1 VPGSREPVANQ
12 KQPDMPRPTRDPEN
26 VTTPAASSRQAV
38 TIQAPSPA
46 RLALEARRSPGLRA
60 PAGATTSS
68 LDLLPSGSRIGQY
81 EIIRP
86 LGRGGMGILHLAR
99 DLRLGRLVAIKLL
112 AAHGAGGNERFLAE
126 ARATAQCNHENIVVI
141 HDVGEHDEHPYMVL
155 EYIEGQTLSA
165 WLAERMAPGSHPGRP
180 AGEDSGE
187 DLRPLAPSMA
197 VELMI
202 PVVRAL
208 ACAHDMGIV
217 HRDLKPANIMLTHTG
232 TIKVLDFGI
241 AKLLESGTGE
251 QPEAALVTT
260 PGAIVGTLP
269 YMSPEQLAGEPVD
282 HRTDI
287 WAVGIMLFEMVTGTH
302 PTMSFDAELPGAL
315 LDAADRDLP
324 MPSAADRA
332 PRGAELGPLATIID
346 RCLIKDRLHRTSSA
360 RVLLQELETIA
371 GDRPAM
377 ALDEHGNP
385 FAGLASFQESDG
397 GRFFGRDRDIVALVA
412 KLRSQPLVSVAGPSG
427 VGKSSLVR
435 AGVIPVLKRS
445 GEGWDAWILR
455 PGRRPLTSLADA
467 LAAIVHASTGEHHAA
482 ASARARK
489 TRGAMG
495 EALRS
500 TPGFFGAEL
509 RTWARN
515 KRRRLVIFVDQFE
528 ELYTQCTD
536 PGESAAFI
544 ACLDGVADDA
554 SSPLRVIV
562 SIRSDFLDRVA
573 AHRSFMNELGRGLY
587 FLPPLDRDGL
597 REALVRPVE
606 AADHR
611 YEGTDMVEDMLD
623 AVAATPGAL
632 PLLQFAASK
641 LWTLR
646 DRERRLLTRE
656 SYQAMGGIAGTLA
669 GHADTVLAG
678 MPALRLARA
687 RAILERL
694 VTPERTRAIA
704 SLGEL
709 RSLPGDPDQI
719 EQVVQ
724 YLVDARLL
732 VIGGDDDDRTVEIV
746 HESLIDTWPTLR
758 RWLDEHRDDAVLLA
772 RLRSAAA
779 QWDRSRRDPGLLW
792 HGEPSREAQA
802 WHARYQGELSSLE
815 RDYLHAVF
823 SLASRSNRLK
833 RALIA
838 GLITFLSVL
847 LLFAAVALLRISRAE
862 GKVDEQ
868 NVIIGQQVAA
878 LRDKHGQ
885 LKAALR
891 EAGMRKR
898 AAEAARDEAAREK
911 QEAEAARDEARQEK
925 LAAEAARDEAQRQ
938 RQAAER
944 ALVEAERQMRAV
956 ALARN
961 EAERRKRE
969 AEAARDQ
976 ARQQEQ
982 AASAARDQAE
992 RQKQRMQRLL
1002 ERNGQQDDL

>member
-1 VPGSREPVANQ
+1 MS
-12 KQPDMPRPTRDPEN
+12 RPTRDPQD
-26 VTTPAASSRQAV
+26 VTTPASSSRQAV

-46 RLALEARRSPGLRA
+46 RSALDAPGSPA
-60 PAGATTSS
+60 PAGVTTSS
-68 LDLLPSGSRIGQY
+68 LDLLASGSRIGQY
-81 EIIRP
+81 EVIRQ
-86 LGRGGMGILHLAR
+86 LGRGGMGILYLAR

-112 AAHGAGGNERFLAE
+112 AAHGAGGNERLLAE
-126 ARATAQCNHENIVVI
+126 ARTTAQCNHENIVVI

-165 WLAERMAPGSHPGRP
+165 WLAERMGPSSHPRRP
-180 AGEDSGE
+180 GEGGADGA

-217 HRDLKPANIMLTHTG
+217 HRDLKPANIMLTHAG

-241 AKLLESGTGE
+241 AKLLETGTGE
-251 QPEAALVTT
+251 RPGAALVTT

-302 PTMSFDAELPGAL
+302 PTLSFDAELPGAL
-315 LDAADRDLP
+315 PDALFDAADRDLP
-324 MPSAADRA
+324 VPRAADRA

-360 RVLLQELETIA
+360 RVLLHELETIA
-371 GDRPAM
+371 NGRPAM
-377 ALDEHGNP
+377 ALDQHGNP

-397 GRFFGRDRDIVALVA
+397 DRFFGRDRDIAALVA

-455 PGRRPLTSLADA
+455 PGRRPLTPLADA
-467 LAAIVHASTGEHHAA
+467 LAAIVHASTGEHHTAV
-482 ASARARK
+482 SARARK
-489 TRGAMG
+489 TRGALS

-536 PGESAAFI
+536 AGESAAFI

-554 SSPLRVIV
+554 SSPLRVV
-562 SIRSDFLDRVA
+562 LSIRSDFLDRVA

-597 REALVRPVE
+597 REALVRPVA

-623 AVAATPGAL
+623 AVAAAPGAL

-646 DRERRLLTRE
+646 DRERRLLTRD

-678 MPALRLARA
+678 MPASRLARA
-687 RAILERL
+687 RAIMERL

-704 SLGEL
+704 SMGEL
-709 RSLPGDPDQI
+709 RSLPGDPDEI

-732 VIGGDDDDRTVEIV
+732 VIGGEDDDRTVEIV

-792 HGEPSREAQA
+792 HGEPAREARA
-802 WHARYQGELSSLE
+802 WHARYQGELSALE

-833 RALIA
+833 RTLVA
-838 GLITFLSVL
+838 GVITFLSVL
-847 LLFAAVALLRISRAE
+847 LLSASVTLLRISRAE
-862 GKVDEQ
+862 DRVDAQ
-868 NVIIGQQVAA
+868 KLIIGRQVAA

-885 LKAALR
+885 LEAALR
-891 EAGMRKR
+891 EAEVR
-898 AAEAARDEAAREK
+898 K
-911 QEAEAARDEARQEK
+911 QEAEAARDQAERETQ
-925 LAAEAARDEAQRQ
+925 AAEAARDQ
-938 RQAAER
+938 AER
-944 ALVEAERQMRAV
+944 ETQA
-956 ALARN
+956 
-961 EAERRKRE
+961 

-976 ARQQEQ
+976 ARLQVRQ
-982 AASAARDQAE
+982 ASAARAEAE
-992 RQKQRMQRLL
+992 RQKQKLQRLL
-1002 ERNGQQDDL
+1002 EQHGIQ